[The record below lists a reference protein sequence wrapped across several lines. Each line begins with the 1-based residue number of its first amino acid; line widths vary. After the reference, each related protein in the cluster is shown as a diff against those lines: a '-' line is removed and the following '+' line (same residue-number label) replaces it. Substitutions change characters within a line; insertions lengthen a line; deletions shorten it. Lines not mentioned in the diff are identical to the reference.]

1 MSKANVVTIEHL
13 EVKKSDVEKFKKV
26 FKVKDTNEAIKKA
39 LDVVTGKIELEG
51 IFGKFKG
58 TKITKVYA

>member
-13 EVKKSDVEKFKKV
+13 EVKRSDVEKFKKV

-51 IFGKFKG
+51 IFGKYKG

>member
-13 EVKKSDVEKFKKV
+13 EIKKSDIEKFKKV
-26 FKVKDTNEAIKKA
+26 FKVKDANEAIKKA
-39 LDVVTGKIELEG
+39 LDVATGKIELEG
-51 IFGKFKG
+51 IFGKYKG